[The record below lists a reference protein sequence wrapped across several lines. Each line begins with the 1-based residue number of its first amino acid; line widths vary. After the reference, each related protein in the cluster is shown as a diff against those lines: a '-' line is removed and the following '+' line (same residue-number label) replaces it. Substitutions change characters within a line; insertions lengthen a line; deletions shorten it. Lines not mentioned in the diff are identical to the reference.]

1 MSKSS
6 MDLYSAFDLYN
17 AYGRKILSSEYRL
30 KKSDVEQLLE
40 CIKRELL
47 IAGRSS
53 LIDVACLSCKNF
65 FLTHRMP
72 VYKFEPASFL
82 ISDLGRYEK
91 IPAFDAWYIIIF
103 LSGYLTS
110 GEIAGD
116 IERFLPY
123 FFDGYKPK
131 PTRPGEL
138 REALQKIDAE
148 VRKCRGEMYD
158 FCSSRSVDP
167 EGSSLHESVP
177 AVDKK
182 RAEDYLATAKA
193 DIEKE
198 KVAILDS
205 ARKQAEKERQEI
217 IDAAYEEEKKIIQRA
232 SAEAEKKISI
242 SKKRI
247 AEAIEENQNNFAME
261 AQLLQQGFSEVR
273 SALFTAN
280 DMIKKLEDTVSES
293 SIRKASNQ
301 LLELFNLIA
310 DTKDSTIDMA
320 RESDDQSLENAAY
333 NMDVFL
339 DMIIEYMAEYGIRPI
354 ASVQGDKYQPKYHA
368 AGNGNQQF
376 DPRSALIKAS
386 KRTGFLWGEQVLQKE
401 QVEI

>member
-6 MDLYSAFDLYN
+6 MDLYNEFAKI
-17 AYGRKILSSEYRL
+17 AAARKLFSGYRL

-40 CIKRELL
+40 CIKREL
-47 IAGRSS
+47 IISGRSP
-53 LIDVACLSCKNF
+53 LIDAAYFSCESYF
-65 FLTHRMP
+65 STHRMP
-72 VYKFEPASFL
+72 GCKFVTTSFVV
-82 ISDLGRYEK
+82 SDSGAYER
-91 IPAFDAWYIIIF
+91 IPTFDAWYIIIF

-110 GEIAGD
+110 GEITGD

-138 REALQKIDAE
+138 REALQKIDAG
-148 VRKCRGEMYD
+148 VRGYRKSMYD
-158 FCSSRSVDP
+158 FCSSRSVAP
-167 EGSSLHESVP
+167 ERSSSHESVP
-177 AVDKK
+177 TADKK

-232 SAEAEKKISI
+232 SAETEKKISI
-242 SKKRI
+242 AKKRI

-273 SALFTAN
+273 SALLTAN
-280 DMIKKLEDTVSES
+280 DMIKKLEDTASES

-310 DTKDSTIDMA
+310 DTKDSTIDLA

-368 AGNGNQQF
+368 AGKDNQRF